1 MTHQVTARRYYIRTS
16 CLSSP
21 TSVLLVIIIEL
32 SDYVPRSSITT
43 WSLFTCLVLSQPIF
57 AKFHRNT
64 ACQFKMLFN
73 VTLKEGGSVEEL
85 EKAKERAKNEG
96 GVIRHVYKII
106 KGFTVEY
113 PDDHVTVLKSNKD
126 LHVEQDGPVRTQ
138 SD

>member
-1 MTHQVTARRYYIRTS
+1 
-16 CLSSP
+16 
-21 TSVLLVIIIEL
+21 
-32 SDYVPRSSITT
+32 
-43 WSLFTCLVLSQPIF
+43 
-57 AKFHRNT
+57 
-64 ACQFKMLFN
+64 MLFN

-96 GVIRHVYKII
+96 GVIRYVYKII

-113 PDDHVTVLKSNKD
+113 PDDHVSILKSNKD